1 MTPSKGKE
9 TEKVPTYEDIEQEIL
24 GKIQTEGRL
33 HQVKLEL
40 DKQNDTMIE
49 EDTFER
55 ELSIGSKW

>member
-9 TEKVPTYEDIEQEIL
+9 TEKVPTYEDIEQKIL

-33 HQVKLEL
+33 HQVKLL

-49 EDTFER
+49 VDTFE
-55 ELSIGSKW
+55 S

>member
-33 HQVKLEL
+33 HQVKL
-40 DKQNDTMIE
+40 DKQNMIE
-49 EDTFER
+49 VDTFER

>member
-9 TEKVPTYEDIEQEIL
+9 TEKVPTYEDIEQKIL

-33 HQVKLEL
+33 HQVKLL

-49 EDTFER
+49 VDTFER